1 MEWEERDLTE
11 YLEYIP
17 CSSLSYQDWINV
29 GMALKHEGYP
39 CNIWEAWSRQ
49 DSRFREGEC
58 QKKWQTFNGS
68 AEPVTAGTIV
78 QMAKD
83 YGYDPARN
91 DELLDWDDEIGV
103 DKYDIAWVEPEE
115 VEEAEDLNPYDQI
128 VSYLNA
134 LFEPDENVSI
144 VMKSFKDEDGKYKP
158 SGRGST
164 FNVKALLKDLTK
176 HKTDVCAALGDY
188 DPQAGAWVR
197 FNPMDGKGVKN
208 DNVTAYKYALVE
220 SDEVEIP
227 MQNALIR
234 EMKLPVAAL
243 VNSGGKSLHAIVKID
258 APTHDIYRKRIE
270 KLYAVCDR
278 YGLKVDRQNKNASR
292 LSRLVC
298 DASGKVEQALNEEAG
313 IGLKVQVPELDQD
326 RLNGLIDHVSDHE
339 DPFTDEKAQELAD
352 LAENFT
358 HHVVDAFIEKNA
370 DAHYAAGL
378 SPKIERDA
386 MAECCAWCLD
396 LAGTYDYPLKD
407 RSVYQRHKD
416 CRCVVDYHPGNGK
429 VQNVHSKEWRDE
441 TDSDILEARKTANLE
456 PLVDPAKVEQ
466 RKQAENPNAE
476 QKFGM
481 LIQDVTDEYLN
492 NAKPNSG
499 SVNYEDGFV
508 KRLYPDEIRVAEWIH
523 KTFGG
528 DVLLLT
534 EGYVERPD
542 YNWNDKLWDL
552 KFPEKEKSIGKRIQK
567 GLSQIYDNPGGII
580 VDSQKLDI
588 STERLEQIITGRMKT
603 SLKHQADVIII
614 DGDKLIKIIR
624 YNKN

>member
-1 MEWEERDLTE
+1 MQDIAPEILKRIQSDFKEKCRNDKELGKLIDKIDSGKGDFRDAQGFAEHIGDRLGEAYVENLKEETLPNGRLYRNIAEKVIAPT
-11 YLEYIP
+11 LEY
-17 CSSLSYQDWINV
+17 N
-29 GMALKHEGYP
+29 HE
-39 CNIWEAWSRQ
+39 
-49 DSRFREGEC
+49 
-58 QKKWQTFNGS
+58 
-68 AEPVTAGTIV
+68 
-78 QMAKD
+78 
-83 YGYDPARN
+83 
-91 DELLDWDDEIGV
+91 
-103 DKYDIAWVEPEE
+103 
-115 VEEAEDLNPYDQI
+115 
-128 VSYLNA
+128 
-134 LFEPDENVSI
+134 
-144 VMKSFKDEDGKYKP
+144 
-158 SGRGST
+158 
-164 FNVKALLKDLTK
+164 
-176 HKTDVCAALGDY
+176 
-188 DPQAGAWVR
+188 
-197 FNPMDGKGVKN
+197 
-208 DNVTAYKYALVE
+208 
-220 SDEVEIP
+220 
-227 MQNALIR
+227 
-234 EMKLPVAAL
+234 
-243 VNSGGKSLHAIVKID
+243 
-258 APTHDIYRKRIE
+258 
-270 KLYAVCDR
+270 
-278 YGLKVDRQNKNASR
+278 
-292 LSRLVC
+292 LVC
-298 DASGKVEQALNEEAG
+298 DASGKVEQALNEAAG
-313 IGLKVQVPELDQD
+313 IGLKVQVPDLDRD

-339 DPFTDEKAQELAD
+339 DPFTAEKAQELAD
-352 LAENFT
+352 LTENFT

-588 STERLEQIITGRMKT
+588 STERLEQIITGRMNT